1 MDPRVGAQVVV
12 MFLTDTEA
20 TKAFTEIITRMAP
33 MMPLGRLVSLLLP
46 ILFNNLRLFYV

>member
-12 MFLTDTEA
+12 MFPTDTEA

-33 MMPLGRLVSLLLP
+33 MMPLGKLVYLLLS